1 MHTLSLST
9 VIRKLTN
16 VYLTRGYY
24 TRGYKT
30 QKLKPVNIFK
40 MNHQLEM
47 KAITKQAY
55 H

>member
-16 VYLTRGYY
+16 VYL